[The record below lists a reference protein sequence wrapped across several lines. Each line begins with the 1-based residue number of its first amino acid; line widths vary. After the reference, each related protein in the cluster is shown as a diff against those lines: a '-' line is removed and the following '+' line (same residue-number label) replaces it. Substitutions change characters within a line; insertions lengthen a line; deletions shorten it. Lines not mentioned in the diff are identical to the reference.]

1 MILQPVEDAMPATSY
16 QTVRLQP
23 GSHRS
28 PEDGVCVMELS
39 SMLAGEPFSDRP
51 ACVCPVIAG
60 LLRSYNDL
68 VDDERRQRL
77 YGCAAL
83 VVGSRADEEV
93 ERRRADR
100 LREAI
105 ADVGQ
110 RRPTVQR
117 LLFGPPRPMSFPATT
132 PADTAAYAA
141 RALLADGERGQERLL
156 ALVAELS
163 GMGAETARARRE
175 AVRS

>member
-1 MILQPVEDAMPATSY
+1 MSPTSH

-51 ACVCPVIAG
+51 ACVCPVIAR

-68 VDDERRQRL
+68 VDDKRRQRL
-77 YGCAAL
+77 YACAAL
-83 VVGSRADEEV
+83 VVGSRADEEI

-105 ADVGQ
+105 ADVRE
-110 RRPTVQR
+110 RRPTLQR
-117 LLFGPPRPMSFPATT
+117 LLFGPRMPKTVSEGS
-132 PADTAAYAA
+132 PADTAGYAA
-141 RALLADGERGQERLL
+141 RALIADGDRGHERLIALVTELAD
-156 ALVAELS
+156 
-163 GMGAETARARRE
+163 MTAPHPE
-175 AVRS
+175 AVRPRPEAVGR